1 METLRHSGQWDLPKG
16 MPSIH
21 RVLGSRSRTQALTA
35 YGAGRQGNGELLSRL
50 MGAPEQAGVEA
61 RAKVGCEGR
70 ERETLE
76 YGTACL
82 KTPSAPTPTPLSSNM
97 NVHSSTTQPSSEPDL
112 SLLS

>member
-1 METLRHSGQWDLPKG
+1 
-16 MPSIH
+16 MPFIH
-21 RVLGSRSRTQALTA
+21 CVLGSRSRTQALTA

-50 MGAPEQAGVEA
+50 MGAPEQAGVEGSPPGEA

-82 KTPSAPTPTPLSSNM
+82 KTPGAPTPTPALQQHECS
-97 NVHSSTTQPSSEPDL
+97 QL
-112 SLLS
+112 